1 MPGSG
6 IQLTGKL
13 GEVIKESAQ
22 IALAFLRSN
31 AFSLGLTEDADKD
44 LLEKRAIHLHMPYVP
59 ISSAHVIGTGTDR
72 NFAK

>member
-44 LLEKRAIHLHMPYVP
+44 LLEKRAIHLHMPCVHF
-59 ISSAHVIGTGTDR
+59 SSLTTVTTLI
-72 NFAK
+72 

>member
-22 IALAFLRSN
+22 IALSFLKAN
-31 AFSLGLTEDADKD
+31 AFSLGLTDDKDKD
-44 LLEKRAIHLHMPYVP
+44 LLEKRAIHLHMP
-59 ISSAHVIGTGTDR
+59 
-72 NFAK
+72 